1 MTKLLDILLESIK
14 ESKPIKLDKSVF
26 PQIDKIF
33 NIFKSYNNEE
43 TKEYLKNGGKP
54 IKLDRIKFDNRYNFK
69 FNGVT
74 VWLHY
79 KDNEDTLA
87 TYSSVNGTIGININS
102 DIGSK
107 ESIFKNALHHELIHA
122 VDPKL
127 NRKKVSNSYYEKQAK
142 KYNKDVS
149 SLDYTKYLKQPA
161 EFDAWSS
168 SYISDIENALE
179 KLPEEDKKQL
189 RSSLRIFINY
199 LLKSSREYTNLALT
213 DNIINS
219 IASEMSNSIGK
230 DLYVINDLGFNGDE
244 YPTGIFM
251 GNLIHYLSKPS
262 LFKKYVQRLA
272 TLL

>member
-1 MTKLLDILLESIK
+1 MRLIDILLEVLR

-33 NIFKSYNNEE
+33 KIFKYYNNEE
-43 TKEYLKNGGKP
+43 TKEYLKNGGNS
-54 IKLDRIKFDNRYNFK
+54 IKLDLIKFDNRYNFK

-74 VWLHY
+74 VWLGY
-79 KDNEDTLA
+79 RENEDLLA
-87 TYSSVNGTIGININS
+87 TYSSVNGTISININS

-142 KYNKDVS
+142 KYDKDVS
-149 SLDYTKYLKQPA
+149 SLNYTKYLKQPA

-168 SYISDIENALE
+168 SYISDIESALE

-189 RSSLRIFINY
+189 KSSLRIFINH
-199 LLKSSREYTNLALT
+199 LLKSSREYTNIILT
-213 DNIINS
+213 DDIIDS
-219 IASEMSNSIGK
+219 IALEMSSSIGK
-230 DLYVINDLGFNGDE
+230 DLYVINDLGFDGDE
-244 YPTGIFM
+244 KPTGIFM
-251 GNLIHYLSKPS
+251 GSVIHYLSKPS